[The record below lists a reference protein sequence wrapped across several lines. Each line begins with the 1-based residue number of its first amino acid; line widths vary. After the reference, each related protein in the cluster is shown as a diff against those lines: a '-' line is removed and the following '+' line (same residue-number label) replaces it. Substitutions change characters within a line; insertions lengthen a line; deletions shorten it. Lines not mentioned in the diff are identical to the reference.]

1 MDMEPSEER
10 RSEFRKCIEAAM
22 ESNVLNLED
31 MQGIIDICLTAS
43 KREAAGLEEEILADR
58 FREE

>member
-10 RSEFRKCIEAAM
+10 KEAFRKCV
-22 ESNVLNLED
+22 ESVMDAGVLNLED